1 MQFVDRLMFSSLC
14 YLLHSSTKR
23 LHCKNYSIGLVG
35 INCTQLINSARLFF
49 MLPAIL
55 HCRNSL
61 ACNLQNGIN
70 GEILTNV
77 SVLGRRVSLEYS
89 LLSISLLLSDKR
101 RNTNAL
107 ATSIKQHGVVQFPVN
122 VIIFST
128 GLYYILSA
136 TRTLIVP
143 LGVMRFED
151 EDDDDDLSRHPSPPP
166 PPKVLLQK
174 SAFSY
179 RTLENALLC
188 VAHSLVWSGLDY
200 P

>member
-1 MQFVDRLMFSSLC
+1 MQFVDRLMFSS
-14 YLLHSSTKR
+14 LHSSTKR

-122 VIIFST
+122 VIIST

-188 VAHSLVWSGLDY
+188 VAHSRVWSGLDY

>member
-1 MQFVDRLMFSSLC
+1 MQFVDRLMFSS
-14 YLLHSSTKR
+14 LHSSTKR

-122 VIIFST
+122 VIIST

>member
-1 MQFVDRLMFSSLC
+1 MQFVDRLLFSSLC
-14 YLLHSSTKR
+14 YSLHSSTKR
-23 LHCKNYSIGLVG
+23 LHCKNYSIGLVD

-122 VIIFST
+122 VIIST

-151 EDDDDDLSRHPSPPP
+151 EDDDDLSRHPSPPP